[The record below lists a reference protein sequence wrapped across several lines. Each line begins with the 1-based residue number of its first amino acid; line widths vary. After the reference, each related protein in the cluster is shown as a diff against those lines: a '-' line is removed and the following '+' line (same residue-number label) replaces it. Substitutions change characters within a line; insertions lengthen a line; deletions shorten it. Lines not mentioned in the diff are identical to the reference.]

1 MAAVTVTKVH
11 EMSTELSKA
20 HTNLLSIQFGYVN
33 SMALS
38 CAIQL
43 GIPDL
48 IHSNDSSSL
57 SLSELA
63 AAIPIPAAKTPHL
76 YRLMRL
82 LVHLGIFAL
91 DESSGTT
98 EPKYILTPA
107 SKLLTT
113 NHDMGVVPYS
123 KMLLDPALVNPLFY
137 LGDWIKMEGSLPF
150 ELCHGGNMWVVAA
163 QKPDLNKDFNAAMA
177 SDSQLLMSF
186 IVTHSPQLFYGLK
199 SLIDVGGGTGG
210 CARTIAKAFP
220 DLNVKVLDLPH
231 VAADFPND
239 DGVQFIVGDMFKH
252 IPSTDAVLLKVNIYA
267 NLVYPDENFRSLNS
281 DLKKKSVNLCSIFF
295 TIGTTRSAW
304 RYSRI
309 ARKRCQSKKR
319 EER

>member
-1 MAAVTVTKVH
+1 MP
-11 EMSTELSKA
+11 SELSKP

-33 SMALS
+33 SMALR
-38 CAIQL
+38 CAMQI

-48 IHSNDSSSL
+48 IHSNDSSSI

-63 AAIPIPAAKTPHL
+63 AAIPIPETKSPHL

-98 EPKYILTPA
+98 EPKYILTPT

-113 NHDMGVVPYS
+113 NHDNIGVVPYS
-123 KMLLDPALVNPLFY
+123 KMVLDPALVNPLFY

-163 QKPDLNKDFNAAMA
+163 QKPDLNKDFNAAMD

-186 IVTHSPQLFYGLK
+186 IVTNSPQLFHGLK

-210 CARTIAKAFP
+210 CAKAIAKAFP

-231 VAADFPND
+231 VAADFPKD
-239 DGVQFIVGDMFKH
+239 DGVQFTVGDMFKH

-267 NLVYPDENFRSLNS
+267 IQTSLLDDYPDENFL
-281 DLKKKSVNLCSIFF
+281 LLYI
-295 TIGTTRSAW
+295 
-304 RYSRI
+304 
-309 ARKRCQSKKR
+309 Q
-319 EER
+319 

>member
-1 MAAVTVTKVH
+1 MAAMTIPKVR
-11 EMSTELSKA
+11 EMSSELCKA

-33 SMALS
+33 SMALR

-48 IHSNDSSSL
+48 IHSNDSSSM

-63 AAIPIPAAKTPHL
+63 AAIPIPATKSPHL

-82 LVHLGIFAL
+82 LVHLGTFAL

-107 SKLLTT
+107 SKLLITT
-113 NHDMGVVPYS
+113 NHDNLGVVPYS
-123 KMLLDPALVNPLFY
+123 KMVLDPALVNPLFY

-163 QKPDLNKDFNAAMA
+163 QKPDLNKDFNAAMD

-186 IVTHSPQLFYGLK
+186 IVTRLPQLFHGLK

-210 CARTIAKAFP
+210 CARTVAKAFP

-231 VAADFPND
+231 VAADFPKD

-267 NLVYPDENFRSLNS
+267 IRTSLLDCYPDENFRSLNIQE
-281 DLKKKSVNLCSIFF
+281 LKINAS
-295 TIGTTRSAW
+295 
-304 RYSRI
+304 
-309 ARKRCQSKKR
+309 
-319 EER
+319 